1 MVQLVTSAQMRAI
14 EAAAMDAGRTTGLE
28 LMERAG
34 AAVVEAVL
42 ARWPDLARPAA
53 AAAVVLC
60 GPGNNGGDGFVV
72 ARLLRERGWS
82 VTVFAIGW
90 EALMLPGLPPRAGDA
105 WANAVRW
112 RQAGGQ
118 IADPTPEAVARAAAG
133 AGLVVDALLGI
144 GQYRSAEGMLQP
156 FRPLWRQGKA
166 RRVAVDIPTGWNC
179 DSGEALAT
187 EPFPAELVVTFHAE
201 KPVHAALRAAGA
213 RVVVADI
220 GLAAP

>member
-14 EAAAMDAGRTTGLE
+14 EATAMDAGRTTGLE

-34 AAVVEAVL
+34 AAVVEAV
-42 ARWPDLARPAA
+42 ADQWPELSGPAS
-53 AAAVVLC
+53 AVVLC

-105 WANAVRW
+105 WTNAVRW
-112 RQAGGQ
+112 RQGGGD
-118 IADPTPEAVARAAAG
+118 IAMPTPEAVARAAAE
-133 AGLVVDALLGI
+133 ARLVVDALLGI

-166 RRVAVDIPTGWNC
+166 RLVAVDIPTGWNC

-187 EPFPAELVVTFHAE
+187 EPFPAELIVTFHAE